1 MEDLCPS
8 PELSS
13 EGSEGPEGQCPVS
26 CPPSSPPGAT
36 FNPTPTTERLP
47 APTHSPQSSLSHRED
62 CSGPWNAEAHWPHLG
77 GCRCCCCCY
86 HLPATRD
93 GPRDMVSPPRCRSVG
108 MGCSAHVC
116 GYTIYALALPR
127 PRCLSVH
134 SRTSSLY
141 LLCFL
146 FPTEGPGPPCRAP
159 QQWLRTRA
167 YHHHDF

>member
-93 GPRDMVSPPRCRSVG
+93 GPRDMVSPPRCRAVG

-134 SRTSSLY
+134 LWHVLTLSPLLSLSDRGSRTPLPCTSAMAQDKSLS
-141 LLCFL
+141 
-146 FPTEGPGPPCRAP
+146 PS
-159 QQWLRTRA
+159 
-167 YHHHDF
+167 